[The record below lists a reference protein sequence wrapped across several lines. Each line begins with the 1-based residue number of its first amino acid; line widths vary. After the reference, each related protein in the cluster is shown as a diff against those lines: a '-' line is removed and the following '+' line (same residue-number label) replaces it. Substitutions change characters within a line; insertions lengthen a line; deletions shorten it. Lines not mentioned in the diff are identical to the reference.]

1 MQWSPK
7 NIGDLPSCV
16 DSMEKSAIH
25 HRVTHILAEI
35 YSFGGSNF
43 LFDNDDRAA
52 DGCGSGTVTV
62 GCVGSCLL
70 VVDVSTV
77 LLRLPVKHSAS

>member
-1 MQWSPK
+1 MT
-7 NIGDLPSCV
+7 
-16 DSMEKSAIH
+16 
-25 HRVTHILAEI
+25 RILAEI

-43 LFDNDDRAA
+43 LFDNDDRTA
-52 DGCGSGTVTV
+52 DGCGSGTVIV
-62 GCVGSCLL
+62 GCDGCCLL